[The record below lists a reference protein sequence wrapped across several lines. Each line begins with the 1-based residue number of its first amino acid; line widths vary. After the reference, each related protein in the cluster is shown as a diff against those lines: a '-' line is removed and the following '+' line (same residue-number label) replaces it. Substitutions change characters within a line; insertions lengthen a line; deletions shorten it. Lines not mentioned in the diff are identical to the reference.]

1 MITAVR
7 FSLTAVWATLI
18 HGSRA
23 IRASW
28 RNLPDTIGGPYDQA
42 AIGWSRRLLQAARI
56 TVRVEGPARLRPR
69 PAVYVANH
77 VSMIDIPVIVTA
89 LPLAPK
95 FVMKK
100 ELLRVPVFGR
110 AARAAGHI
118 AIDRRNRSAAFAA
131 YDEAAGTIR
140 RGHPAL
146 VFAEGTR
153 SPNGRLMPFKKGPFV
168 LAIAAGVPVIPIVV
182 LGSYQLMPRL
192 SLSPRPGEVVLR
204 VGPDLPTE
212 GMIYDDRDR
221 LSEEAR
227 RIMLELGAVE

>member
-7 FSLTAVWATLI
+7 FSLAAVWATLI

-56 TVRVEGPARLRPR
+56 TVRVEGPAQLRPR

-110 AARAAGHI
+110 GVRRAPRDTLPSTGGTGARPSLLTTRLRAPSAGDTRRWSLPRAPAARTAG
-118 AIDRRNRSAAFAA
+118 
-131 YDEAAGTIR
+131 
-140 RGHPAL
+140 
-146 VFAEGTR
+146 
-153 SPNGRLMPFKKGPFV
+153 
-168 LAIAAGVPVIPIVV
+168 
-182 LGSYQLMPRL
+182 
-192 SLSPRPGEVVLR
+192 
-204 VGPDLPTE
+204 
-212 GMIYDDRDR
+212 
-221 LSEEAR
+221 
-227 RIMLELGAVE
+227 